1 MYKYSCLCVT
11 TGIQYFAVCPNLCRV
26 QNFGHTAT
34 SPFAVSQKKNTRQ
47 IKNTRQKVCL
57 PCAWKKRTAKI
68 KHTANGESLPCA
80 MTNTQQPGLFALC
93 LTFGT
98 RQTGGPSEPF
108 AWPLGLPCASTG
120 TRQSKS
126 MPCVFVLCRVSKLWH
141 TANCFK
147 KNWLSTPNFFC

>member
-11 TGIQYFAVCPNLCRV
+11 TGIQYFAVFPNLCRV

-47 IKNTRQKVCL
+47 TKGTRQTFAVCL
-57 PCAWKKRTAKI
+57 EKKRTAKI
-68 KHTANGESLPCA
+68 KHTANGGSLPCA
-80 MTNTQQPGLFALC
+80 MTNTRQPGLFAVC

-98 RQTGGPSEPF
+98 RQTCGPGEPF
-108 AWPLGLPCASTG
+108 VWLLGLLCASTG

-126 MPCVFVLCRVSKLWH
+126 IPCVFILCCVPKLWH
-141 TANCFK
+141 TANCLK
-147 KNWLSTPNFFC
+147 KLIKHS